1 MIYLEVIYLDEV
13 IDAGGVVLM
22 CDGSDWYDVSHAK
35 HV

>member
-1 MIYLEVIYLDEV
+1 MHQGADEV

-22 CDGSDWYDVSHAK
+22 CDGSDWYDVSHAE